1 MPPFASTLPRPVDPF
16 RGQSRIRPLRRERA
30 TAPSPGGSRHSPA
43 DAVESR
49 RPISAPKPRAS
60 RRLRALLWAAP
71 LLLAACRPATVSHAD
86 HDHEQEEE
94 PEPVAVTVFT
104 EKVELFMEYPRLVP
118 GLEGRFLAHVTVL
131 ATGEPVRSGSLTLEL
146 SQPDGFSKT
155 LEAAQPERDGL
166 FIPVGALETPGSFD
180 ARIVVRSEQVEETI
194 VLAPIVV
201 YADLAAAHA
210 AAHAEETQA
219 SANAVPFLLEQQW
232 QIGLLT
238 EVVEARTLVRRLRVP
253 GEVEVPTHASA
264 VIGAPLAGRLVPPPS
279 GELPRLG
286 QRVEEGQIVAI
297 LEPPLSASDLAQ
309 LAANETGERLLEMEL
324 LAREIDLE
332 LKAVELHRGLL
343 QAAAHLEFSELA
355 LARLEGLAES
365 GLGTAA
371 ELEAARRDAEVAR
384 REHEGTRILE
394 GAAREAIADLGE
406 LLARPDGGSDRQAL
420 RGPLRIP
427 LASPIAGEIVEVAA
441 VRGEHVDATATLYR
455 VLDLSS
461 VWLTLHVSEFDLSEL
476 PEAPGALLELA
487 AFPERTFDVLEEL
500 GGRLVHIGREVDPA
514 ARTVPVRFELSNPDG
529 ILRAGMFAD
538 VFLTTA
544 TAVEAPALPR
554 SAVVTDRGQAVA
566 FVLLDGETFERRVL
580 ELGIRDGEWIEV
592 RSGVTPGERV
602 VSFGATLVKL
612 ASANPDAFGAGHAH

>member
-1 MPPFASTLPRPVDPF
+1 MDPL
-16 RGQSRIRPLRRERA
+16 RGQSRIRP
-30 TAPSPGGSRHSPA
+30 
-43 DAVESR
+43 
-49 RPISAPKPRAS
+49 INAPKPRAS
-60 RRLRALLWAAP
+60 RPLRVLLWAAP

-86 HDHEQEEE
+86 HDHEHEEE

-146 SQPDGFSKT
+146 SRPDGFSKT
-155 LEAAQPERDGL
+155 IEAAQPERDGL

-201 YADLAAAHA
+201 YADLAAAHSASHA
-210 AAHAEETQA
+210 AAHAEETEA

-279 GELPRLG
+279 GELPHLG

-343 QAAAHLEFSELA
+343 QAAAHLEFSERA

-394 GAAREAIADLGE
+394 GAAREAIADLGA
-406 LLARPDGGSDRQAL
+406 LLARPDGGSDRHAL

-427 LASPIAGEIVEVAA
+427 LASPIAGEIVEAAA
-441 VRGEHVDATATLYR
+441 VRGEHVDATATVYR

-487 AFPERTFDVLEEL
+487 ASPERTFDVLEEL

-514 ARTVPVRFELSNPDG
+514 TRTVPVRFELSNPDG

-538 VFLTTA
+538 VFLPPA
-544 TAVEAPALPR
+544 SAVEAPALPR

-592 RSGVTPGERV
+592 RSGVAPGERV
-602 VSFGATLVKL
+602 VSSGATLVKL
-612 ASANPDAFGAGHAH
+612 ASANPDAFGAGHVH